1 MPSARRPAMFPS
13 IPVSGVSALALA
25 LAVWGLQAAP
35 AAAQLGAL
43 DQALD
48 GAMDGGGEQAPA
60 PQEGEAPAP
69 VEGEGGGGGAVAPSV
84 PALVSDFCAFS
95 FFTNGADA
103 VDLRG
108 STGFGCVDTGAG
120 RDVVELRPGDFPS
133 GLEIFSGRGRSVFRL
148 PDSNVMVFDTES
160 TAEEIRTG
168 RGNDTIRL
176 GVGFAGDGRVVRT
189 PETRVFPGLG
199 DNLVVIGAGLGDAGG
214 GRHSPNARIF
224 PDAGT
229 LAVEAGCG
237 RESDPDSLDAV
248 VENAGPGTRVSINAK
263 GCGVA
268 VRNHAAPTVWEQE
281 GGRMVALLRPT
292 GEEGSTSAFFEA
304 HARRGAGLSFAA
316 IEPHPGTV
324 LDWQGLGDATLQID
338 TYAPGT
344 GGSYTVQAGGM
355 VFARVVTRD
364 PGRTGEAPEVEL
376 DLASAVSV
384 ELVLEGDGGARVGG
398 SLVAPEI
405 RLTWRP
411 TSSRTAPAVGV
422 GEALRV
428 EARGVEDEGMGFDG
442 TAALAGASSSGEAG
456 SVDLA
461 EVDPYA
467 AAPEGDGAPALEAVP
482 APVPDQPAPADAAAA
497 EGGGEAD
504 AEATATEVTE
514 ESVVRDDA
522 GRTEAGR
529 TALIGGFPPGSV
541 VAPASERWSWR
552 SSPVLVTADRVV
564 LTIEA
569 PSSWCTRIGVEGA
582 LGAQMAGCG
591 EATSFEMGDQ
601 SSVRIETPEGVENW
615 SMPGLE
621 GATTVEV
628 VWAPTR

>member
-1 MPSARRPAMFPS
+1 MPSARRPSTFPS
-13 IPVSGVSALALA
+13 IPMAGASAFALALA
-25 LAVWGLQAAP
+25 AWMVQATP
-35 AAAQLGAL
+35 AAAQLDAL

-48 GAMDGGGEQAPA
+48 GAMDAGSEEAPA
-60 PQEGEAPAP
+60 PQEGEGAAAP
-69 VEGEGGGGGAVAPSV
+69 EGEGGGEAAPSL

-95 FFTNGADA
+95 FFTNGADT

-108 STGFGCVDTGAG
+108 SGGFGCVDTGMG
-120 RDVVELRPGDFPS
+120 RDVVDLRPADFPS
-133 GLEIFSGRGRSVFRL
+133 GLELFSGRGRSVFRL

-189 PETRVFPGLG
+189 PETRVFPGMG
-199 DNLVVIGAGLGDAGG
+199 DNLVVIGSGLGDAGG

-237 RESDPDSLDAV
+237 RENDPDSLDAV
-248 VENAGPGTRVSINAK
+248 VEDAGPGTRVSINAK

-292 GEEGSTSAFFEA
+292 GEEGSTAAFFEA
-304 HARRGAGLSFAA
+304 QARRGAGLSFAA

-338 TYAPGT
+338 SYAPGT
-344 GGSYTVQAGGM
+344 GGSYTVEAGGM

-364 PGRTGEAPEVEL
+364 PAQREARPEVGL

-398 SLVAPEI
+398 SLIAPEV
-405 RLTWRP
+405 RVTWRP
-411 TSSRTAPAVGV
+411 TSSHDAPALGL
-422 GEALRV
+422 GETRRV
-428 EARGVEDEGMGFDG
+428 EARGADEGLPLGG
-442 TAALAGASSSGEAG
+442 AAASGDAASGGEAG
-456 SVDLA
+456 AIDLA
-461 EVDPYA
+461 DVDPYA
-467 AAPEGDGAPALEAVP
+467 AAPEGGEGAVLEAT
-482 APVPDQPAPADAAAA
+482 PAPAPEQPVAEAAAPVEDATPA
-497 EGGGEAD
+497 EEGAS
-504 AEATATEVTE
+504 E
-514 ESVVRDDA
+514 ESVARDEA

-529 TALIGGFPPGSV
+529 LALVGGFPPGST
-541 VAPASERWSWR
+541 VAPPSERWSWR
-552 SSPVLVTADRVV
+552 SSPVSVFADRVV

-569 PSSWCTRIGVEGA
+569 PSSWCTRIGVEGT
-582 LGAQMAGCG
+582 LGARMADCG
-591 EATSFEMGDQ
+591 AAASFEMGDQ
-601 SSVRIETPEGVENW
+601 VSVRIETPDGAMAW

-621 GATTVEV
+621 AAAVVEL